1 MSVSDE
7 HLGVVERSTPPLAR
21 IPPWRWSL
29 WGPWPPGSSPH
40 KPPPTDDAIRPR
52 AEQLAQRRPWCTDEQ
67 NWADARLELN
77 SPILLRWRPTFLR
90 WLGASEKTCWD
101 WMELSLKLSVPLT
114 IAILGSVLGSWNNER
129 QIQIADNIQKDA
141 ILSKYLERMESL
153 ILDKNLKKATVGDDV
168 SSVARTL
175 TLVSLSQLRGPN
187 EDRTRAV
194 LQFLQE
200 AGLIRAKEVRVPLEG
215 AYLGTGNFTYLDLSQ
230 ANLAE
235 VSFSQ
240 AHLSGTNFTKADLSG
255 AVLVDADLMQA
266 VLYKAVLQKAQLE
279 GAVLREADLSEADL
293 SGARLFGADL
303 SEAVLSGAN
312 LRGADLRGAVRSRT
326 NSRWT
331 KHSGIGFL
339 YSGANL
345 SGADLGGI
353 LWDEKTKWPEKAN
366 FLGARNIPPKLKE
379 QLGLN

>member
-1 MSVSDE
+1 
-7 HLGVVERSTPPLAR
+7 
-21 IPPWRWSL
+21 
-29 WGPWPPGSSPH
+29 
-40 KPPPTDDAIRPR
+40 
-52 AEQLAQRRPWCTDEQ
+52 
-67 NWADARLELN
+67 
-77 SPILLRWRPTFLR
+77 
-90 WLGASEKTCWD
+90 
-101 WMELSLKLSVPLT
+101 MELSLKLSVPLT

-175 TLVSLSQLRGPN
+175 TLVSLSQLQGPN

-215 AYLGTGNFTYLDLSQ
+215 AYLGDGNFAYLNLSQ

-235 VSFSQ
+235 VGFFQ

-255 AVLVDADLMQA
+255 AVLVDAGLVHA

-379 QLGLN
+379 QLGLD